1 MAPPGNELTNAQL
14 VEEFNAALEEAE
26 QLLNSVPGAKGEKSV
41 ALRARLAS
49 LAINLLGMA
58 AAQPSSVRER
68 TDRTV
73 IDL

>member
-1 MAPPGNELTNAQL
+1 MAPPGNEVTNAQL

-26 QLLNSVPGAKGEKSV
+26 QLLKSVSDAKGERSV

-49 LAINLLGMA
+49 LAINLLGMP

>member
-14 VEEFNAALEEAE
+14 VEEFNAAIEEAE

-49 LAINLLGMA
+49 LAINLLEM
-58 AAQPSSVRER
+58 AAQPLSVRER